1 MRKDFTGGYVL
12 LEIMYDIL
20 EIMYDMMASLVGG
33 HVLQEYM

>member
-12 LEIMYDIL
+12 L